1 MNCSIVNVIPPNGTV
16 SLTGPIFVSQEEQ
29 VKYNCTA
36 EGGPNNT
43 YIWMKKGVVIDD
55 DNQHNIETI
64 VLDTFS
70 SSVLTVISVDAA
82 RDQGTYNCSVSNTGG
97 TGEDS
102 LIVTGNSEFFLQ
114 YKF

>member
-1 MNCSIVNVIPPNGTV
+1 MFLSDG
-16 SLTGPIFVSQEEQ
+16 QQ

-43 YIWMKKGVVIDD
+43 YIWMKNGVTIYDD
-55 DNQHNIETI
+55 DQHNIETI

-82 RDQGTYNCSVSNTGG
+82 RDQGTYRCNVSNVGG
-97 TGEDS
+97 TGKDS
-102 LIVTGNSEFFLQ
+102 LNVTG
-114 YKF
+114 

>member
-1 MNCSIVNVIPPNGTV
+1 MVLVNAIPPNGTV
-16 SLTGPIFVSQEEQ
+16 SLTGLHFVSQDEQ

-43 YIWMKKGVVIDD
+43 YIWMKNGVIIDD
-55 DNQHNIETI
+55 DNRHNIETI

-82 RDQGTYNCSVSNTGG
+82 RDQGTYRCNVSNVGG

-102 LIVTGNSEFFLQ
+102 LNVTG
-114 YKF
+114 

>member
-1 MNCSIVNVIPPNGTV
+1 MNPISPYGSVLL
-16 SLTGPIFVSQEEQ
+16 SGPMFLSDEQQ

-43 YIWMKKGVVIDD
+43 YIWMKNGVAINDD
-55 DNQHNIETI
+55 DHHDIETI

-82 RDQGTYNCSVSNTGG
+82 RDQGTYRCNVSNIGG

-102 LIVTGNSEFFLQ
+102 LYVTGIIIIS
-114 YKF
+114 